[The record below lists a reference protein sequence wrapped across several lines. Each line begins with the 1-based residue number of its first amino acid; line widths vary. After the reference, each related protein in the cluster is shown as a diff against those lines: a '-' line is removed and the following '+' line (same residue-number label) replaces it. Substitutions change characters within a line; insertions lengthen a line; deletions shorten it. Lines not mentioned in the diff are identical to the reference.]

1 MVKLMYT
8 FLFLKPSAEGEVFY
22 GNQRFEGFCVDL
34 LEQVT
39 FHFKMRSISRHVL
52 YSLTHSLLDSLTL

>member
-1 MVKLMYT
+1 MYT

-39 FHFKMRSISRHVL
+39 FYYFKMHSISRRDL
-52 YSLTHSLLDSLTL
+52 YSLTHSLIDSLTL